1 MTTETTPRLAL
12 VVADP
17 LRIASLRVEDVPAL
31 LGQLEELRAT
41 LWARMMRPPAPAADN
56 PAAGAVADILTVPDI
71 ARELH
76 FTSAYVYEAVRRGDL
91 AAVRKGKYVRI
102 RRADLRAWLEGR
114 APAKALDPRTTSRDS
129 SRHAPSRVGPTCLSA
144 KGSRMSTRI
153 HAGTEPVRDGP
164 DG

>member
-17 LRIASLRVEDVPAL
+17 LRIAGLRAEDVPAL

-41 LWARMMRPPAPAADN
+41 LWARMVRPPAPAADN
-56 PAAGAVADILTVPDI
+56 PAAAAVADILTVPDV
-71 ARELH
+71 ARELR

-91 AAVRKGKYVRI
+91 AAVRKGKYLRI
-102 RRADLRAWLEGR
+102 RRADLRAWLDGR
-114 APAKALDPRTTSRDS
+114 APAKALDQHPVSRDS
-129 SRHAPSRVGPTCLSA
+129 SAHAPSRAGSTCLSA
-144 KGSRMSTRI
+144 RGARVSARI
-153 HAGTEPVRDGP
+153 HARPETSDGP